1 MSFGRQRAGG
11 REHSVTRFRC
21 RLNSSLFSGLRP
33 PSSVLG
39 LLSSVLF
46 LFHLTSVAQNDD
58 PFITVSAPAQS
69 GKSVGTAAVA
79 GAQDVFITV
88 SAPEAKKAEAPV
100 VSVKPASTSV
110 ASSAA
115 EPTPQPA
122 SEQKNNEIWEREL
135 LRDPFWPVGFF
146 PEGWQK
152 KSTKNDANMDGQDWK
167 VAASKISID
176 GTSRMGDKTLAII
189 NGELKNVGDLVVV
202 VYKGKSYQWKIF
214 GIDSSGKVQLKKQ
227 ETR

>member
-1 MSFGRQRAGG
+1 MSFGQQRARS
-11 REHSVTRFRC
+11 REHGVTRFRR
-21 RLNSSLFSGLRP
+21 RLNGSLFSVIRH
-33 PSSVLG
+33 PSSVFC

-58 PFITVSAPAQS
+58 PFITVSAPVQN
-69 GKSVGTAAVA
+69 GKSPGTATVA
-79 GAQDVFITV
+79 GSQDVFITV
-88 SAPEAKKAEAPV
+88 SAPEAKKAEVPV
-100 VSVKPASTSV
+100 VSVQSTSTSV

-115 EPTPQPA
+115 EPTPQPV
-122 SEQKNNEIWEREL
+122 SEHKNNEIWEHEL
-135 LRDPFWPVGFF
+135 LRDPFWPIGFF

-152 KSTKNDANMDGQDWK
+152 KSAKNDPNLDGQEWK
-167 VAASKISID
+167 AAASKISID

-202 VYKGKSYQWKIF
+202 VYKGKSYQWEIF

>member
-1 MSFGRQRAGG
+1 MEQRGVSCAN
-11 REHSVTRFRC
+11 C
-21 RLNSSLFSGLRP
+21 RAVFC
-33 PSSVLG
+33 

-46 LFHLTSVAQNDD
+46 LFHLTSVAQDD
-58 PFITVSAPAQS
+58 LFITVSAPAQS
-69 GKSVGTAAVA
+69 GKSSGTEAVA

-88 SAPEAKKAEAPV
+88 SAPEAKKVETLSVPVQPAIAP
-100 VSVKPASTSV
+100 V
-110 ASSAA
+110 ASSATD
-115 EPTPQPA
+115 PLPQPVSA
-122 SEQKNNEIWEREL
+122 QKNSEVWEQEL
-135 LRDPFWPVGFF
+135 LRDPFWPIGFF

-152 KSTKNDANMDGQDWK
+152 KSIKNDPNLDGQDWK

-189 NGELKNVGDLVVV
+189 NGELKNVGDQVVV

>member
-1 MSFGRQRAGG
+1 MNQALAFMFQSSAI
-11 REHSVTRFRC
+11 
-21 RLNSSLFSGLRP
+21 RLLFSV
-33 PSSVLG
+33 VL
-39 LLSSVLF
+39 LLGVE
-46 LFHLTSVAQNDD
+46 VIAQNDD
-58 PFITVSAPAQS
+58 LFITVSASAQN
-69 GKSVGTAAVA
+69 GRAPGTAAVA
-79 GAQDVFITV
+79 GEQDVFITV

-100 VSVKPASTSV
+100 VSIKSASTTV
-110 ASSAA
+110 VSSAT
-115 EPTPQPA
+115 ERMPQPV
-122 SEQKNNEIWEREL
+122 SEHKNSEIWEQEV
-135 LRDPFWPVGFF
+135 LRDPFWPIGFF

-152 KSTKNDANMDGQDWK
+152 RSTKNDPNLDGQDWK

>member
-1 MSFGRQRAGG
+1 MSAEQHGAWSMEQSGVSYANCRA
-11 REHSVTRFRC
+11 VFY
-21 RLNSSLFSGLRP
+21 
-33 PSSVLG
+33 

-46 LFHLTSVAQNDD
+46 LFHLTSVAQDD

-69 GKSVGTAAVA
+69 GEPSGAAAVA

-100 VSVKPASTSV
+100 VSVKPTSTPV

-115 EPTPQPA
+115 EPTPQPV
-122 SEQKNNEIWEREL
+122 SEHKNNEIWEREL

-152 KSTKNDANMDGQDWK
+152 KSAKNDPNLDGQDWK

-189 NGELKNVGDLVVV
+189 NGEMKNVGDLVVV

-214 GIDSSGKVQLKKQ
+214 GIDSSGKVQLQKQ